1 MLELVNVSKNYKKH
15 QAVKNLS
22 LSIKPGDIFG
32 LVGANGAG
40 KSTTVSMIATLM
52 KPDNGN
58 IYFAGQDIV
67 KNPEV
72 IREHMGYVPQDIAL
86 YENLTG
92 YDNLNFWGK
101 SYHVSGEKLKNNI
114 EWASGLVALT
124 PDVLSR
130 KVREYSGGMKR
141 RLNIAV
147 ALLHAPQLVILDEP
161 TTGIDVSS
169 RNQILSAIKGLAA
182 YGVAVIYVGHYMEE
196 VEKLCNRVCIMQNGQ
211 AVWQGN
217 LETGLETPN
226 GRITLEQLY
235 SNFFTI

>member
-32 LVGANGAG
+32 LVGSNGAG
-40 KSTTVSMIATLM
+40 KSTTVSMIATLL

-67 KNPEV
+67 KNPEA

-124 PDVLSR
+124 PDVLKR

-217 LETGLETPN
+217 LATDLETPN

-235 SNFFTI
+235 GNFFTV

>member
-32 LVGANGAG
+32 LVGSNGAG
-40 KSTTVSMIATLM
+40 KSTTVSMIATLL

-67 KNPEV
+67 KNPEA

-124 PDVLSR
+124 PEVLKR

-217 LETGLETPN
+217 LATDLETPN

-235 SNFFTI
+235 GNFFTV